1 MSVKECEINGVASAD
16 QYTSTSLKD
25 LLASSTNYNEID
37 LQANSGYYVNSRKT
51 NQKITCI
58 EFSTPN
64 INGTIGEIELN
75 LYVSSEN
82 DQYDY
87 PHIPAEGSDE
97 EYFEEVLSS
106 GYWDVICQLHY
117 IDDSENIYPDYDN
130 WKFYTPCNEYGNSD
144 GSDCTTEEIIDPSY
158 LTRKQCLFGSEKT
171 YNIKFQHAKL
181 KPNSKYAIIL
191 IPTWAHDDFMVSI
204 QGTVANINMYYTL
217 NGLVYIDLGS
227 EFVPF
232 QCYIDNGSSWDQ
244 YIPYVDNGSSWDL
257 CS

>member
-16 QYTSTSLKD
+16 QYTSTSLKG

-37 LQANSGYYVNSRKT
+37 LRANSGYSVNSHKS
-51 NQKITCI
+51 NQQITCI

-64 INGTIGEIELN
+64 INGTIYEIELN

-82 DQYDY
+82 NQYD
-87 PHIPAEGSDE
+87 IPQTPTEGTGE
-97 EYFEEVLSS
+97 EDSTIVMSS
-106 GYWDVICQLHY
+106 ANWDVICQLHY

-144 GSDCTTEEIIDPSY
+144 GSDCTTEEINDPSY
-158 LTRKQCLFGSEKT
+158 LTRKWCPFRYLKT

-191 IPTWAHDDFMVSI
+191 IPTWAHNDFVVSI

-217 NGLVYIDLGS
+217 NGLVYIDDGS
-227 EFVPF
+227 EFAPY

-244 YIPYVDNGSSWDL
+244 YVPYVDNGSSWDL